1 MQTVDA
7 RHQGRPRPYTYS
19 VPYIRHFWRGHHKK
33 YGHIRCIYTV
43 LANPNL
49 HTHISNRRIYCGL
62 CKCAPMR
69 VYTINNTRTHTRTH
83 MHTHTYTHTHTHTRA
98 HTHTH
103 THTHNY
109 KMFRPTQY
117 AAPANTYAPSYM
129 VGGGDN
135 TTTINNTG
143 IYACHVSCLL
153 EDLTIYSQPHLH
165 SQHMHVHL
173 HFHASCLLEGAVAAD
188 SPVCVCVYRYVCL

>member
-62 CKCAPMR
+62 CTCAPMR
-69 VYTINNTRTHTRTH
+69 VYTSNNTRTHTRTH

-103 THTHNY
+103 THTHIIIRCLGQRN
-109 KMFRPTQY
+109 MQLLQIRTHPLIWLGVVITPPPSTTQ
-117 AAPANTYAPSYM
+117 AYM
-129 VGGGDN
+129 
-135 TTTINNTG
+135 
-143 IYACHVSCLL
+143 
-153 EDLTIYSQPHLH
+153 
-165 SQHMHVHL
+165 
-173 HFHASCLLEGAVAAD
+173 HAT
-188 SPVCVCVYRYVCL
+188 